1 MSASFTR
8 KFKVMMQLKNILM
21 WILLLLAGFGI
32 GTTVQ
37 QAWLWYNKA
46 ATFIPLDTSA
56 HFAETHS
63 NVVIYTTAWCPYC
76 KKLKQ
81 YLQQHQ
87 IAYDEFDIEN
97 TNIARLRLFEQL
109 EAPGIPKI
117 VTAQGVYIGFD
128 PAELD
133 EALGL

>member
-1 MSASFTR
+1 MTH
-8 KFKVMMQLKNILM
+8 LKNILV
-21 WILLLLAGFGI
+21 WLLLLGAGFGI

-37 QAWLWYNKA
+37 QAWLWYNKP

-63 NVVIYTTAWCPYC
+63 KVVIYTTAWCPYC

-97 TNIARLRLFEQL
+97 TNAARLSLFNQL
-109 EAPGIPKI
+109 ETPGIPKI
-117 VTAQGVYIGFD
+117 VTANGVYIGFN
-128 PAELD
+128 PAELN